1 MFNNIPG
8 LASMLGNQLGVGA
21 APNGTAASAGVSP
34 VLDNPALAKKKKKA
48 QAPDWPSMLGGM
60 NGGAANPMALL
71 MMALMGQDLGK

>member
-34 VLDNPALAKKKKKA
+34 EIGKKKKA